1 MIDPLCA
8 DPAAP
13 VLVEAIR
20 QQRHAA
26 AVIGHDPSD
35 THELEQRIT
44 DARNQ
49 GAPSDA
55 VLLRGDPSELPHLLA
70 RQAEGLLRRQLRAAG
85 EVAVHPAGS
94 ANLIVV
100 SLPTALLLGRRQRA
114 SKRWR
119 QPFSARDVLNA
130 SAVVLRPGG
139 FLAAVTGGPQK
150 RSLTRDLGGET
161 VSLCAELGLAYWQH
175 IVALLAPIDDSQL
188 KPYQHRDR
196 RHAEAAPAHVVHA
209 DVHVFRKPAGTSEA
223 ARQRN
228 ADHPEARCAA

>member
-1 MIDPLCA
+1 
-8 DPAAP
+8 

-35 THELEQRIT
+35 AHELEQRIT
-44 DARNQ
+44 DARNE
-49 GAPSDA
+49 GALSDA

-70 RQAEGLLRRQLRAAG
+70 QQGQGLLRRQLRAAG

-100 SLPTALLLGRRQRA
+100 SLPAALLLGRRQRA

-119 QPFSARDVLNA
+119 QPFSAHDLLKA

-150 RSLTRDLGGET
+150 RPLTRDLGGET

-175 IVALLAPIDDSQL
+175 IVALLVPVDDGQL
-188 KPYQHRDR
+188 TPHQHRDR
-196 RHAEAAPAHVVHA
+196 RHAEAAPSHVVHA
-209 DVHVFRKPAGTSEA
+209 DVHVFRKPAGRSEA

-228 ADHPEARCAA
+228 ADPEARCAA

>member
-1 MIDPLCA
+1 
-8 DPAAP
+8 

-20 QQRHAA
+20 QRRHAA

-35 THELEQRIT
+35 AHELEQRIT

-49 GAPSDA
+49 GASSDA

-70 RQAEGLLRRQLRAAG
+70 QQGQGLLRRQLRAAG
-85 EVAVHPAGS
+85 DVVVHPAGS

-100 SLPTALLLGRRQRA
+100 SLPAALLLGRRQRA

-119 QPFSARDVLNA
+119 QPFSAHDLLNA

-150 RSLTRDLGGET
+150 RSSVTRDLGGET
-161 VSLCAELGLAYWQH
+161 VSLCAELGLSYWQH

-188 KPYQHRDR
+188 KPHQHRD
-196 RHAEAAPAHVVHA
+196 RHAEAAPSHIVHA
-209 DVHVFRKPAGTSEA
+209 DVHVFRKPAGRSEA

-228 ADHPEARCAA
+228 ADPEARCAA

>member
-1 MIDPLCA
+1 
-8 DPAAP
+8 

-20 QQRHAA
+20 QRRHAA

-35 THELEQRIT
+35 AHELEQCIT
-44 DARNQ
+44 DARNS

-70 RQAEGLLRRQLRAAG
+70 QQGQGLLRRQLRGAG

-94 ANLIVV
+94 ADLIVV
-100 SLPTALLLGRRQRA
+100 SLPSALLLGRRQRA

-119 QPFSARDVLNA
+119 QSFSARDLLNA

-175 IVALLAPIDDSQL
+175 IVALLVPVDDGQL
-188 KPYQHRDR
+188 TPHQHRDR
-196 RHAEAAPAHVVHA
+196 RHAEAAPSRVVHA
-209 DVHVFRKPAGTSEA
+209 DVHIFRKPAGTSEA

-228 ADHPEARCAA
+228 ADPEARRAA

>member
-1 MIDPLCA
+1 
-8 DPAAP
+8 

-20 QQRHAA
+20 QRRHAA

-35 THELEQRIT
+35 AHELEQRIT

-49 GAPSDA
+49 GVPSDA

-70 RQAEGLLRRQLRAAG
+70 QQGQGLLRRQLRGAG

-94 ANLIVV
+94 ADLIVV
-100 SLPTALLLGRRQRA
+100 SLPSALLLGRRQRA

-119 QPFSARDVLNA
+119 QSFSARDLLNA

-175 IVALLAPIDDSQL
+175 IVALLVPVDDGQL
-188 KPYQHRDR
+188 TPHQHRDR
-196 RHAEAAPAHVVHA
+196 RHAEAAPSRVVHA
-209 DVHVFRKPAGTSEA
+209 DVHIFRKPAGTSEA

-228 ADHPEARCAA
+228 ADPEARRAA

>member
-1 MIDPLCA
+1 
-8 DPAAP
+8 

-20 QQRHAA
+20 QRRHAA

-35 THELEQRIT
+35 AHELEQRIT
-44 DARNQ
+44 DARNE
-49 GAPSDA
+49 GARSDA

-70 RQAEGLLRRQLRAAG
+70 QQGQGLLRRQLRGAG

-94 ANLIVV
+94 ADLIVV
-100 SLPTALLLGRRQRA
+100 SLPSALLLGRRQRA

-119 QPFSARDVLNA
+119 QSFSARDLLNA

-175 IVALLAPIDDSQL
+175 IVALLVPVDDGQL
-188 KPYQHRDR
+188 TPHQHRDR
-196 RHAEAAPAHVVHA
+196 RHAEAAPSRVVHA
-209 DVHVFRKPAGTSEA
+209 DVHIFRKPAGTSEA

-228 ADHPEARCAA
+228 ADPEARRAA

>member
-1 MIDPLCA
+1 MLI
-8 DPAAP
+8 
-13 VLVEAIR
+13 EAIR
-20 QQRHAA
+20 QRRHAA

-35 THELEQRIT
+35 AHDLEQRIT

-49 GAPSDA
+49 GASSDA

-70 RQAEGLLRRQLRAAG
+70 QQGQGLLRRQLRAAG
-85 EVAVHPAGS
+85 DVAVHPAGN
-94 ANLIVV
+94 ADLIAV
-100 SLPTALLLGRRQRA
+100 SLPATLLLGRRQRT

-119 QPFSARDVLNA
+119 QPFSAHDLLNA

-150 RSLTRDLGGET
+150 QSLPRDLGGET
-161 VSLCAELGLAYWQH
+161 VSLCTELGLSYWQH

-188 KPYQHRDR
+188 KPPQHRDR
-196 RHAEAAPAHVVHA
+196 RHAEAALPQVVHA
-209 DVHVFRKPAGTSEA
+209 DVHIFRKPACASET

-228 ADHPEARCAA
+228 ADPEARCAA

>member
-1 MIDPLCA
+1 
-8 DPAAP
+8 

-20 QQRHAA
+20 QRRHAA

-70 RQAEGLLRRQLRAAG
+70 RQAKGLLRRKLRAAG
-85 EVAVHPAGS
+85 DVAVHPAGS
-94 ANLIVV
+94 ADLIVV
-100 SLPTALLLGRRQRA
+100 SLPAALLLGHKQRA
-114 SKRWR
+114 SQRWR
-119 QPFSARDVLNA
+119 QPFSAHDLLNA

-139 FLAAVTGGPQK
+139 FLAAITGGPQK
-150 RSLTRDLGGET
+150 RPLTRDLGGET

-175 IVALLAPIDDSQL
+175 IVALLAPIDDSRL
-188 KPYQHRDR
+188 KPHQHRNR
-196 RHAEAAPAHVVHA
+196 RHPEAALSQVVHV
-209 DVHVFRKPAGTSEA
+209 DVHIFRKPEA
-223 ARQRN
+223 ARQRY
-228 ADHPEARCAA
+228 ADPEARCAA

>member
-1 MIDPLCA
+1 M
-8 DPAAP
+8 
-13 VLVEAIR
+13 LVEAIR
-20 QQRHAA
+20 QRRHAA
-26 AVIGHDPSD
+26 AVIGHDSGD
-35 THELEQRIT
+35 AHELEQRIT
-44 DARNQ
+44 DARQQ
-49 GAPSDA
+49 GASGDA

-70 RQAEGLLRRQLRAAG
+70 QQGQGLLRRQLRAAG
-85 EVAVHPAGS
+85 DVAVHPAGS

-100 SLPTALLLGRRQRA
+100 SLPAALLLGRRQRA

-119 QPFSARDVLNA
+119 QPFSAHDLLNA

-161 VSLCAELGLAYWQH
+161 VLLCAELGLAYWQH
-175 IVALLAPIDDSQL
+175 IVALLAPVDDGEL

-196 RHAEAAPAHVVHA
+196 RDGEAAPSHVVHA

-223 ARQRN
+223 ARQRIS
-228 ADHPEARCAA
+228 DPEARCAA

>member
-1 MIDPLCA
+1 
-8 DPAAP
+8 

-20 QQRHAA
+20 QRRHAA

-35 THELEQRIT
+35 AHELEQRIT
-44 DARNQ
+44 DARHN
-49 GAPSDA
+49 GASGDA

-70 RQAEGLLRRQLRAAG
+70 QQGQGLLRRQPRAAG
-85 EVAVHPAGS
+85 EAAVHPAGS
-94 ANLIVV
+94 ADLIVV
-100 SLPTALLLGRRQRA
+100 SLPAALLLGRRQRA

-119 QPFSARDVLNA
+119 QPFSAHDLLNA

-161 VSLCAELGLAYWQH
+161 VSLCAGLGLAYWQH

-188 KPYQHRDR
+188 KPHQHRER
-196 RHAEAAPAHVVHA
+196 RHAEAAPSHIVHA
-209 DVHVFRKPAGTSEA
+209 DVHIFRKPASTSEA

-228 ADHPEARCAA
+228 ADPAARRAA

>member
-1 MIDPLCA
+1 
-8 DPAAP
+8 
-13 VLVEAIR
+13 
-20 QQRHAA
+20 
-26 AVIGHDPSD
+26 
-35 THELEQRIT
+35 
-44 DARNQ
+44 
-49 GAPSDA
+49 

-70 RQAEGLLRRQLRAAG
+70 RQAEGLLRRQLRADG
-85 EVAVHPAGS
+85 DVAVHPAGS

-100 SLPTALLLGRRQRA
+100 SLPAALLLGRRQRA
-114 SKRWR
+114 SQRWR
-119 QPFSARDVLNA
+119 QPFSAPDVLNA

-196 RHAEAAPAHVVHA
+196 RHAEAAPSQVVHA
-209 DVHVFRKPAGTSEA
+209 DVHIFRKPAGTSEA

-228 ADHPEARCAA
+228 ADPEARCAA